1 MDVGIDVL
9 EIERIKKIAD
19 DDIKLGTLFTKKEI
33 MYFKKFDSYY
43 DHVAGFFCAKEAIAK
58 ALRCGFNEILTP
70 LSIEIT
76 HGENKDPIVNFLGK
90 AKEYVNAFGYKE
102 IKISISH
109 SKTVAT
115 AICIVD

>member
-43 DHVAGFFCAKEAIAK
+43 DHVAGFFCAKEAIVK
-58 ALRCGFNEILTP
+58 ALRCGFNEVLTP

-76 HGENKDPIVNFLGK
+76 HGENKDPVVNFLGK
-90 AKEYVNAFGYKE
+90 AKEYVNSFGYKE

>member
-43 DHVAGFFCAKEAIAK
+43 DHVAGFFCAKEDIAK
-58 ALRCGFNEILTP
+58 ALRCGFNEVLTP

-76 HGENKDPIVNFLGK
+76 HGENKDPVVNFLGK
-90 AKEYVNAFGYKE
+90 AKEYVNSFGYKE